1 MEWTDIVIP
10 AAIFAGLGLIF
21 GAALAIASR
30 IFAVHEDERV
40 GKITEALPGANC
52 GGCGFSGCAA
62 YAEAIVKGE
71 AAPGLCLACSAEGA
85 RTISEVM
92 GVPVVENKPM
102 RAQVMCSGKSGVA
115 HKKYHYVGATDCVA
129 AERLGG
135 GDKCCPNGCIGL
147 GTCAAACPYDAIA
160 VVHGLAVVDAGKC
173 RGCGVCVS
181 NCPKHIIRMI
191 PAAATHWVACLSVE
205 NGKKTREQCD
215 AGCISCRLCEKA
227 CEHDAIKVDNFVA
240 AIRYDKCV
248 GCGACADK
256 CPRHI
261 IHFVTRS

>member
-1 MEWTDIVIP
+1 MQWTDILIP
-10 AAIFAGLGLIF
+10 AAIFAGLGLLF

-30 IFAVHEDERV
+30 IFAVKEDERV
-40 GKITEALPGANC
+40 AQITEALPGANC

-71 AAPGLCLACSAEGA
+71 VPLNACLAGGERAA
-85 RTISEVM
+85 RVISEVM
-92 GVPVVENKPM
+92 GVPVVANEPM
-102 RAQVMCSGKSGVA
+102 RAQVMCSGKAGVA
-115 HKKYHYVGATDCVA
+115 HKKYHYVGAVDCVA
-129 AERLGG
+129 AERMGG

-147 GTCAAACPYDAIA
+147 GSCAAACPYDAIT
-160 VVHGLAVVDAGKC
+160 VKDGLAVVSAEKC

-181 NCPKHIIRMI
+181 NCPKHIIHMI
-191 PAAATHWVACLSVE
+191 PASATHWVACLSVE
-205 NGKKTREQCD
+205 NGKKTRKQCD

-227 CEHDAIKVDNFVA
+227 CEYDAIHVDNFVA

-248 GCGACADK
+248 GCGRCADK

-261 IHFVTRS
+261 IHFVQK